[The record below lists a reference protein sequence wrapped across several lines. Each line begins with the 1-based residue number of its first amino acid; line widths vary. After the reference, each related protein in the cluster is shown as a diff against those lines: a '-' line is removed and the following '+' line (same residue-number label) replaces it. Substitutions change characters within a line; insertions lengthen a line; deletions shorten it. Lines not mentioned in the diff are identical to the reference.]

1 MVFYGLREM
10 IPLMS
15 DTLLEFPLLAKQYFQ
30 LINSMVSTYTDRVA
44 AQDHAF
50 FCQLL
55 ESVMFGIQVR
65 GPWLHSEELRD
76 VMSLCVSSVW
86 VLSCTEVG
94 Q

>member
-65 GPWLHSEELRD
+65 THKGLGRPQASDMPWLHSGQLRN
-76 VMSLCVSSVW
+76 V
-86 VLSCTEVG
+86 
-94 Q
+94 